1 MIMTDP
7 ASEPMM
13 VEEARLW
20 LVISPSSMSSS
31 GVRVEGAGECAKTG
45 IAGER
50 RRGTR
55 IERRGGGRGCGSLIT
70 LQSHMRAMNIPIM
83 PMENPM
89 MRRMTPEPIMVVVR

>member
-7 ASEPMM
+7 PSEPMM

-31 GVRVEGAGECAKTG
+31 GVKVEGAGECAKTG

-50 RRGTR
+50 RRGTQ
-55 IERRGGGRGCGSLIT
+55 IGRRGGGRGCGSLIT
-70 LQSHMRAMNIPIM
+70 FQSHMRAMSIPIM
-83 PMENPM
+83 PRENPM
-89 MRRMTPEPIMVVVR
+89 MRRITLEPIMVVV